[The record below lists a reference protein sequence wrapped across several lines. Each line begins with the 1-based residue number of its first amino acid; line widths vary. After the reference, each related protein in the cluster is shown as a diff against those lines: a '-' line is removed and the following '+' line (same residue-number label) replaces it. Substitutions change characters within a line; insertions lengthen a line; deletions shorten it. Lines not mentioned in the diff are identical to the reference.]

1 MEFAPDGRLF
11 VCLQGGN
18 LRVIKNGVLLP
29 TPFVSL
35 TVDSAG
41 ERGLL
46 GIAFDPNFATNN
58 FVYVYYTVPGDPAH
72 NRVSRFTAN
81 GDVAVAGSEF
91 IVLDLDNLSG
101 AGNHNGG
108 AIHFGPDGK
117 LYIAVG
123 ENANRANS
131 QTLANLLGKVLRIN
145 VDGTPPPSDN
155 PFFNNAGARKEIWA
169 LGLRNPFTFA
179 FQPGTGRIFINDV
192 GETTWE
198 EINDGIAG
206 SNYGW
211 PITEGP
217 TTDPSFRAPLFAYGH
232 GGSSSTGCAITGG
245 AFYNPTTAQFP
256 AGYTGK
262 YFFADLCNGWIRVL
276 DPSNNTAA
284 DFAGGTSS
292 TVDLKVGADGS
303 LYYLVYQGSVFK
315 IQYSPPDPVITTHPV
330 NQTVMQG
337 QTATFN
343 VSASGSTPPT
353 YQWQRNM
360 VNISGANSSSYTTP
374 ATVFAD
380 NGAKFRCVVSNT
392 VGTANSNEA
401 TLTVNAPPNITSHPA
416 NATAAQGQPATFS
429 VSAGGSTPFTYQW
442 QRNLV
447 NISGANSSSYTIP
460 ATVFADNGAKF
471 RCVVTNAFGTANSN
485 EATLTVNAP
494 PNITTHPANVTV
506 AQGQPA
512 TFSISATGSTPFT
525 YQWQRNLVN
534 ISGANSSSYTTPATV
549 FADNG
554 AKFRCVVTNAFGAA
568 NSNEATLTVN
578 APPNITTHPANVTV
592 AQGQPATFSINAT
605 GSTPFTYQW
614 QRNLVN
620 ISGANSSSHTIP
632 ATVLADNGAKFRCV
646 VTNAFGTA
654 NSNEASLTVNA
665 PPNITSHPAD
675 VTAAQGQPATFSVS
689 AGGSTPLAYQWQRN
703 LVNIS
708 GASSPSY
715 TVPATVLADNGA
727 KFRCVVTNAFGTA
740 NSNEATLTIL
750 PPGLIL
756 QTEENTDRAI
766 ALEPGSMLRDPFSLA
781 NVLSLT
787 SDKRTRVM
795 LFAIN
800 LDLLPSEDSSA
811 VTARAEDVQMILHP
825 VTVEFVGKVPAFAWL
840 TELIVILPA
849 DLPAGQD
856 VLLSVT
862 YRTQTSNK
870 VRIKIK

>member
-1 MEFAPDGRLF
+1 M
-11 VCLQGGN
+11 
-18 LRVIKNGVLLP
+18 
-29 TPFVSL
+29 
-35 TVDSAG
+35 
-41 ERGLL
+41 
-46 GIAFDPNFATNN
+46 
-58 FVYVYYTVPGDPAH
+58 
-72 NRVSRFTAN
+72 
-81 GDVAVAGSEF
+81 
-91 IVLDLDNLSG
+91 
-101 AGNHNGG
+101 
-108 AIHFGPDGK
+108 
-117 LYIAVG
+117 
-123 ENANRANS
+123 
-131 QTLANLLGKVLRIN
+131 
-145 VDGTPPPSDN
+145 
-155 PFFNNAGARKEIWA
+155 
-169 LGLRNPFTFA
+169 
-179 FQPGTGRIFINDV
+179 FINDV

-211 PITEGP
+211 PVNEGP
-217 TTDPSFRAPLFAYGH
+217 TTDPGFRAPLFAYGH

-245 AFYNPTTAQFP
+245 AFYNPATAQFP

-262 YFFADLCNGWIRVL
+262 YFFADLCNHWIRVL

-315 IQYSPPDPVITTHPV
+315 IQYSPPDPGITTHPA

-337 QTATFN
+337 QTATFT

-374 ATVFAD
+374 ATIFAD

-392 VGTANSNEA
+392 VGTVNSNEA

-447 NISGANSSSYTIP
+447 NISGANSSSYAIP

-494 PNITTHPANVTV
+494 PSITSHPADVTA

-512 TFSISATGSTPFT
+512 TFSVSASGSTPFT

-534 ISGANSSSYTTPATV
+534 ISGANSSSYTVPATAL
-549 FADNG
+549 ADNG

-578 APPNITTHPANVTV
+578 APPNVTGNPSDVTV
-592 AQGQPATFSINAT
+592 TQGQPVTFSVSAT
-605 GSTPFTYQW
+605 GSTPLTYQW
-614 QRNLVN
+614 QRNMVN
-620 ISGANSSSHTIP
+620 ISGANSSSYTIP
-632 ATVLADNGAKFRCV
+632 VTILSDNGAKFRCV

-654 NSNEASLTVNA
+654 NS
-665 PPNITSHPAD
+665 D
-675 VTAAQGQPATFSVS
+675 
-689 AGGSTPLAYQWQRN
+689 
-703 LVNIS
+703 
-708 GASSPSY
+708 
-715 TVPATVLADNGA
+715 
-727 KFRCVVTNAFGTA
+727 
-740 NSNEATLTIL
+740 EATLTIL

-756 QTEENTDRAI
+756 QVEENTDRAI

-811 VTARAEDVQMILHP
+811 VTARAEDAQMILHP
-825 VTVEFVGKVPAFAWL
+825 VTVEFVGKVPAFEWL
-840 TELIVILPA
+840 TELIIILPA
-849 DLPAGQD
+849 DLPVGQD